1 LIDLNKSRLR
11 NSILFSSEMLMS
23 ENPAP
28 MSLPRSIRVPIKIP
42 AITKTD
48 SNDQL
53 SPTSENRYQ
62 YELDANMFDPYSSS
76 PPQKFMLK
84 LQERLNAYDSP
95 LSAWTNAFIR
105 TSE

>member
-1 LIDLNKSRLR
+1 MDLY
-11 NSILFSSEMLMS
+11 NSILFSSLMLMS

-28 MSLPRSIRVPIKIP
+28 MSLPRSVRIPIRIP
-42 AITKTD
+42 VIAKTD

-62 YELDANMFDPYSSS
+62 YDLDSNMFDPYSSS

-84 LQERLNAYDSP
+84 LKERLNAYDAP
-95 LSAWTNAFIR
+95 LTEWTNAFIR